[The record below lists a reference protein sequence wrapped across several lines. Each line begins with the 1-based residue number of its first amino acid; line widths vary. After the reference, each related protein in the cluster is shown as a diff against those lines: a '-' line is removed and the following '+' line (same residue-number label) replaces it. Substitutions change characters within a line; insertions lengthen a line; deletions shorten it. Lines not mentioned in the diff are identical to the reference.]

1 MPIGIF
7 GFQALWSPLFML
19 VLAFMSVLFFL
30 ITVKWRKDF
39 KESEPLTI
47 RQACLFVTAIL
58 VLYAIKGSPID
69 LMGHIMFSYHML
81 QMAVLYLVVPP
92 LLIKATPWW
101 VWKAVIELPV
111 INKVFNFFTK
121 PLIALIFFN
130 GMFSFYHMPLIFDY
144 IKMSE
149 TLHGLYTFILFI
161 FAIFMWWPLV
171 NEQPHRKQMAGLKK
185 VGYIF
190 ANGILLTPA
199 CGLIIFA
206 DTPLYST
213 YSDAGSWLKAME
225 LCVPVTTLQGLNLSG
240 PELFSN
246 MPVVEDQQLGGI
258 IMKIIQEIVYGFI
271 LAKVFFEWYRNE
283 QRDAEAI
290 TKEALARHQS
300 NLSK

>member
-7 GFQALWSPLFML
+7 GFQSLWSPLFML
-19 VLAFMSVLFFL
+19 VLAFISVLFFL

-39 KESEPLTI
+39 KESEPLTK
-47 RQACLFVTAIL
+47 RQAGLFVTAIL
-58 VLYAIKGSPID
+58 VLYAVKGSPVD
-69 LMGHIMFSYHML
+69 LLGHIMFSYHMV

-92 LLIKATPWW
+92 LLVKAIPWW
-101 VWKAVIELPV
+101 VWKVVIELPV
-111 INKVFNFFTK
+111 VKNVFRLFTK
-121 PLIALIFFN
+121 PLVALIFFN
-130 GMFSFYHMPLIFDY
+130 GMFSFYHIPLIFDY

-171 NEQPHRKQMAGLKK
+171 NEMPNRKQLAGIRK

-199 CGLIIFA
+199 CALIIFA
-206 DTPLYST
+206 STPLYAT

-258 IMKIIQEIVYGFI
+258 IMKIIQEIVYGYI
-271 LAKVFFEWYRNE
+271 LAIVFFEWYRKE
-283 QRDAEAI
+283 QRDEETI
-290 TKEALARHQS
+290 TQEALARHQS
-300 NLSK
+300 NLIK

>member
-7 GFQALWSPLFML
+7 GFPALWSPLFMV
-19 VLAFMSVLFFL
+19 VLAFISVLFFL

-47 RQACLFVTAIL
+47 RQAALFVTAIL
-58 VLYAIKGSPID
+58 VLYAVKGSPID
-69 LMGHIMFSYHML
+69 LLGHIMFSYHMV

-92 LLIKATPWW
+92 LLIKAIPWW
-101 VWKAVIELPV
+101 VWKVVINLPV
-111 INKVFNFFTK
+111 IKQVFHLFTK
-121 PLIALIFFN
+121 PLVALIFFN
-130 GMFSFYHMPLIFDY
+130 GMFSFYHIPLIFDY

-149 TLHGLYTFILFI
+149 SLHGLYTFVLFI

-171 NEQPHRKQMAGLKK
+171 NEIPKRKQLAGIRK

-199 CGLIIFA
+199 CALIIFA
-206 DTPLYST
+206 STPLYVT
-213 YSDAGSWLKAME
+213 YSDASSWLKAME

-258 IMKIIQEIVYGFI
+258 IMKIIQEIVYGYI
-271 LAKVFFEWYRNE
+271 LAIVFFEWYRKE
-283 QRDAEAI
+283 QRDEETI
-290 TKEALARHQS
+290 TQEALARHQS
-300 NLSK
+300 NLIK